1 MRKKY
6 MPLVKF
12 VQKHK
17 LKIKTAR
24 CGNNRVEYFR
34 INEM

>member
-17 LKIKTAR
+17 VKLKTAR
-24 CGNNRVEYFR
+24 CGDARVEYFR
-34 INEM
+34 IDHL